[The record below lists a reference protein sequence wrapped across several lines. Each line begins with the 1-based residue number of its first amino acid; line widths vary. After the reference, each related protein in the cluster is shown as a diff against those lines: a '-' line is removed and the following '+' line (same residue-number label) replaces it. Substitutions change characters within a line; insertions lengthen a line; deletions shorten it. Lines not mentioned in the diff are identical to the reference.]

1 MTYNDT
7 LEVFLRRAAS
17 LYKAHQNAKD
27 PDMKRIWSDK
37 LQTLM
42 QKVKE
47 VDKKELN

>member
-1 MTYNDT
+1 MNYNNT
-7 LEVFLRRAAS
+7 LEIFWRRAAS
-17 LYKAHQNAKD
+17 LQKAYRKAED
-27 PDMKRIWSDK
+27 PDFKRIWSDK

>member
-7 LEVFLRRAAS
+7 LEVFWRRAAS
-17 LYKAHQNAKD
+17 LYKAHQKAKD
-27 PDMKRIWSDK
+27 PDMKRIWEDK
-37 LQTLM
+37 LQSLM

>member
-1 MTYNDT
+1 MTYNNT
-7 LEVFLRRAAS
+7 LEVFWRRAAS